1 MCLEKQ
7 TISAALGDDTSA
19 TLDVDRP
26 ILRVDDPRLDADDPM
41 MQRRRKVPAVLGKNF
56 PMTIALAD
64 VEAHGLVAPYEQGKY
79 KAMKGA
85 DGSQNSCAPVN
96 AYIMSVVGASEVWG
110 FGIEWGGWGT
120 KAEGFKPKRS
130 TPQPGYVSYAPGR
143 LPSVGDIFILYE
155 QIAPGVIGAGHC
167 GVVCQASLG
176 PDEFWITGDGGQPD
190 RTGDLHQRADGRFM
204 RSYNNPDPDYPPD
217 AVGELV
223 PGTNVTWRIKAHE
236 AAYLVPRKL
245 DCSDPKKPLIANY
258 FTGGGGETLHGWR
271 NVTHPKINFKN
282 GGAYDESGSKQDYED
297 FKAKILN
304 VDKLAKAEIKLR
316 ADMALLGY

>member
-110 FGIEWGGWGT
+110 FGIEWGGGAPRQ
-120 KAEGFKPKRS
+120 KASNPSDRPRS
-130 TPQPGYVSYAPGR
+130 
-143 LPSVGDIFILYE
+143 
-155 QIAPGVIGAGHC
+155 
-167 GVVCQASLG
+167 
-176 PDEFWITGDGGQPD
+176 
-190 RTGDLHQRADGRFM
+190 RAM
-204 RSYNNPDPDYPPD
+204 
-217 AVGELV
+217 
-223 PGTNVTWRIKAHE
+223 
-236 AAYLVPRKL
+236 
-245 DCSDPKKPLIANY
+245 
-258 FTGGGGETLHGWR
+258 
-271 NVTHPKINFKN
+271 
-282 GGAYDESGSKQDYED
+282 
-297 FKAKILN
+297 
-304 VDKLAKAEIKLR
+304 
-316 ADMALLGY
+316 